1 MRWVASCKFIIDT
14 KCRNL
19 QIMCSVLIIQSTSE
33 TSVLIYIH
41 MQAINDVALC
51 FVNIYIPLY
60 LICFKLYDIVL
71 ISVV

>member
-1 MRWVASCKFIIDT
+1 
-14 KCRNL
+14 
-19 QIMCSVLIIQSTSE
+19 MCSVLIIQSTSE

-41 MQAINDVALC
+41 MQAINDVALS
-51 FVNIYIPLY
+51 FVNIYIPFY